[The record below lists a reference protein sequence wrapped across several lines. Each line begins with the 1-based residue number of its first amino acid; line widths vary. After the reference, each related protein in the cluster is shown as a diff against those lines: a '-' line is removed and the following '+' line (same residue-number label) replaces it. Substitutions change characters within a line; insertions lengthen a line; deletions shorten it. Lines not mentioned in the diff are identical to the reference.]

1 MRYYF
6 IPNRMVIIKDED
18 MEKLEHL
25 GPANGKIKWYIY
37 FGKQLGSSSRS

>member
-18 MEKLEHL
+18 MEKLEPL
-25 GPANGKIKWYIY
+25 NTTNGKIKWCIY
-37 FGKQLGSSSRS
+37 FGKQSGSSSKS